1 MTTLL
6 PYLCLV
12 LDVVPSGARVAD
24 HVHHRRHHRLGR
36 ADHDV
41 AAAASGAAALGRRLV
56 ARPASKAS
64 RRRGVVPPPSHQH
77 GAAAWSCVCGCNGA
91 QCTCNGACR
100 GMRGPRRML
109 GEEPKLARRL
119 RAKHYVPYDAVC
131 NTSAVQAAS
140 KQMQRSGW
148 HAVPERH
155 QTEDGNVDQV
165 AYVMDSPITHDLS
178 RSNRW
183 PFLLAPIFPRWKWEG
198 HEEGWTRLY
207 FR

>member
-24 HVHHRRHHRLGR
+24 HVHHRRYHRLGR

-41 AAAASGAAALGRRLV
+41 ATAARGAAALARRLV
-56 ARPASKAS
+56 ARPASEAS
-64 RRRGVVPPPSHQH
+64 RRRGVVLPPGHQH

-109 GEEPKLARRL
+109 GEQPKLARRL
-119 RAKHYVPYDAVC
+119 RAKHYVPYNTVC
-131 NTSAVQAAS
+131 DTSAVQAAS

-155 QTEDGNVDQV
+155 QTEDGNEGSSCLR
-165 AYVMDSPITHDLS
+165 YGLTH
-178 RSNRW
+178 N
-183 PFLLAPIFPRWKWEG
+183 P
-198 HEEGWTRLY
+198 
-207 FR
+207 